1 MLNKNEQ
8 KVILDAIEGIYDEK
22 IAKITAEK
30 DAAIA
35 AKNELKEKLSL
46 STCEIKELRARIKEL
61 EKELANAN
69 KTVAKYNKLVDS
81 VKK

>member
-35 AKNELKEKLSL
+35 AKNELKEKISL

-61 EKELANAN
+61 EKELTNAN